1 MNATLAHELT
11 HLRPS
16 GAGARLSP
24 LSFIRCLMV
33 CVLAMSLGTA
43 HAGVAGTGKLPVRV
57 VVVTTFELG
66 NDTGDTPG
74 EFQAWV
80 ERLPL
85 KQVLPFPLGNHQLRY
100 NAEKQVLGIVTG
112 EGSLR
117 AAASIMALGLDERF
131 DLSKAYWLVPAIGG
145 IDPAYASVGSA
156 AWAEWVIDRDLN
168 FEIDAREIPPEWST
182 GHIPLG
188 RSTPFQAPAP
198 ELDRMNGVNGYHLN
212 PALVEWAY
220 QLTRNVPL
228 DDTTDLKSI
237 RAGYAGYPNALKPP
251 FVLKGDEVS
260 ASDWWLGE
268 RMNTLAEQWM
278 AYWSGGKGTAV
289 TTAMEDC
296 GILTSLTALART
308 HRVQLER
315 VLVLRTGS
323 DYTVQASGQTVA
335 QLLASEA
342 SEDDV
347 LSAYMP
353 ALEAAYRV
361 GSPVV
366 NEIVSHW
373 ARYSAQT
380 PGAK

>member
-1 MNATLAHELT
+1 MRMTFIHGSSRYLLVGRWLASCVIALCFGVVQV
-11 HLRPS
+11 S
-16 GAGARLSP
+16 AQGA
-24 LSFIRCLMV
+24 
-33 CVLAMSLGTA
+33 
-43 HAGVAGTGKLPVRV
+43 GKLPVRV

-85 KQVLPFPLGNHQLRY
+85 PQSLPFPLGNHVLRY
-100 NAEKQVLGIVTG
+100 NAEQQVLGIVTG

-117 AAASIMALGLDERF
+117 GAASIMALGLDERF
-131 DLSKAYWLVPAIGG
+131 DLSKAYWIVPAIAG
-145 IDPAYASVGSA
+145 IDPTNASVGSA
-156 AWAEWVIDRDLN
+156 AWAEWIIDRDLN
-168 FEIDAREIPPEWST
+168 FEIDAREIPPDWST

-188 RSTPFQAPAP
+188 RSKPFQPPAP
-198 ELDRMNGVNGYHLN
+198 DLDRPNGVNGYHLN
-212 PALVEWAY
+212 PELVEWAY
-220 QLTRNVPL
+220 QLTRNVQL
-228 DDTTDLKSI
+228 DDTAALKSL
-237 RAGYAGYPNALKPP
+237 RAGYARYPNALKPP

-268 RMNTLAEQWM
+268 RMNSLAQQWM
-278 AYWSGGKGTAV
+278 TYWSGGKGHAV

-296 GILTSLTALART
+296 GILTSLTSLSRA
-308 HRVQLER
+308 HRVRMDR

-323 DYTVQASGQTVA
+323 DYTVPASGQTVA

-342 SEDDV
+342 AEDAA
-347 LSAYMP
+347 LSAYVP

-366 NEIVSHW
+366 NEIVRNWTTYAEH
-373 ARYSAQT
+373 T